1 MNKNLRW
8 KVITI
13 LAVLVI
19 FFGIGVYPILAQR
32 YSLPAPGWMQAKQL
46 KLGLDLKGGVHLV
59 LRVHTD
65 DALRITTTTTS
76 EQLREALRNANVNI
90 GAITVQSPLAFRV
103 EGVPQDKDAEF
114 RSLAD
119 QEAAT
124 NYERSSGVGGSYDF
138 TMKQNIERNLREQ
151 TVVQALDTI
160 DRRVNDLGVA
170 EPTIARHGNQGDQI
184 LVQMP
189 GVTEVAR
196 AKEIIRNTAIL
207 ELKLVEAG
215 PAPSREALLQ
225 SRNGVLPPDMEV
237 VTGAAQPNSGETGTV
252 YFLVRKVAAV
262 TGRDLRGAQPSMDEN
277 GRPAVSFTLNA
288 DGSRKFAAVTS
299 ANIGRALA
307 IILDN
312 RVQSYPTIEGRISNE
327 GRISGNFTPQETADL
342 SLILRSGALPASMS
356 YLEERVIGPSL
367 GADSIR
373 SGVMASLAGLA
384 FVVVFMLIYY
394 KLSGINA
401 IVAMVMNLIIL
412 IGMMAYLG
420 STMTLPGIAGFILTM
435 GMGVDS
441 NVLIFERIKE
451 ELAAQRGVRN
461 AVNAGFSRVFLT
473 LLDTHVASLIAAAF
487 LFQFGTGP
495 IRGFAT
501 TLSIGLLTNLF
512 TSIFVSKTLFEL
524 ILSRRPATAQQPQTL
539 SI

>member
-76 EQLREALRNANVNI
+76 EQLREALRNANVNV

-124 NYERSSGVGGSYDF
+124 NYERNSGVGGSYDF

-299 ANIGRALA
+299 ANIGRALS

-356 YLEERVIGPSL
+356 YLE
-367 GADSIR
+367 
-373 SGVMASLAGLA
+373 
-384 FVVVFMLIYY
+384 
-394 KLSGINA
+394 
-401 IVAMVMNLIIL
+401 
-412 IGMMAYLG
+412 
-420 STMTLPGIAGFILTM
+420 
-435 GMGVDS
+435 
-441 NVLIFERIKE
+441 
-451 ELAAQRGVRN
+451 
-461 AVNAGFSRVFLT
+461 
-473 LLDTHVASLIAAAF
+473 
-487 LFQFGTGP
+487 
-495 IRGFAT
+495 
-501 TLSIGLLTNLF
+501 
-512 TSIFVSKTLFEL
+512 
-524 ILSRRPATAQQPQTL
+524 
-539 SI
+539 

>member
-1 MNKNLRW
+1 MNKNIRW

-13 LAVLVI
+13 LATFVV
-19 FFGIGVYPILAQR
+19 FFGVGVYPILAQR
-32 YSLPAPGWMQAKQL
+32 YALPAPGWLKAKQL
-46 KLGLDLKGGVHLV
+46 RLGLDLKGGVHLV

-65 DALRITTTTTS
+65 DALRISTTTTS
-76 EQLREALRNANVNI
+76 EQLREALRNANVSVS
-90 GAITVQSPLAFRV
+90 AINVLSPTSFRV

-114 RSLAD
+114 RSLAE

-124 NYERSSGVGGSYDF
+124 NYDRTPGAGGSYDF
-138 TMKQNIERNLREQ
+138 TMKPTVERDLREQ
-151 TVVQALDTI
+151 TMDQALDTI
-160 DRRVNDLGVA
+160 DRRVNELGVA
-170 EPTIARHGNQGDQI
+170 EPNIARHGNTGDQI

-207 ELKLVEAG
+207 ELKLVEGG

-225 SRNGVLPPDMEV
+225 SRNGQLPSDLEI
-237 VTGAAQPNSGETGTV
+237 VTGAAQPGSGDTGTV

-262 TGRDLRGAQPSMDEN
+262 TGQDLRGAQPSLDEN

-288 DGSRKFAAVTS
+288 EGARKFGQVTG

-312 RVQSYPTIEGRISNE
+312 RVQSYPTIEGRITND
-327 GRISGNFTPQETADL
+327 GRISGNFTAQEVQDL

-356 YLEERVIGPSL
+356 YLEERVVGPSL

-373 SGVMASLAGLA
+373 SGVTASLAGLSL
-384 FVVVFMLIYY
+384 VVLFMLFYY

-401 IVAMVMNLIIL
+401 VVALVFNLVIL
-412 IGMMAYLG
+412 LGMMGYIGA
-420 STMTLPGIAGFILTM
+420 TMTLPGIAGFILTM

-451 ELAAQRGVRN
+451 ELSAQRGVRA

-512 TSIFVSKTLFEL
+512 TSIFVSRTIFEF
-524 ILSRRPATAQQPQTL
+524 ILSRRQPAAQQAL